1 MIPRI
6 LHQVWV
12 GPLPLP
18 DEYARYRES
27 WRRHHPEWE
36 MRLWTDESL
45 PDDFVRPEVYER
57 LRKPA
62 ERSDIIRL
70 EVLFRFGGVYVD
82 TDCECLRPIDPL
94 LRDGV
99 DLFGIYDSPVKVHT
113 AVIGS
118 VRGHLLLERALRE
131 LRPVTEY
138 GLDQGGTGPR
148 FLSAVLRKHPDQV
161 TLYPLEFIQPRT
173 DTEREQ
179 AYAVHHASM
188 SWRSLEEWRAAEEK
202 IHTRFQAA
210 QERIKYLEALIGL
223 HGLSGA
229 SRAWR
234 DGITK
239 WVRWRFGERD
249 DSGRDLVR

>member
-18 DEYARYRES
+18 EEFERYRES
-27 WRRHHPEWE
+27 WRRHHPDWDL
-36 MRLWTDESL
+36 RFWTDENL
-45 PDDFVRPEVYER
+45 PDDLIRPEAYER

-94 LRDGV
+94 LREGVELFASPDGAAK
-99 DLFGIYDSPVKVHT
+99 IYT
-113 AVIGS
+113 YVIGS
-118 VRGHLLLERALRE
+118 AREHPLLERALRE

-148 FLSAVLRKHPDQV
+148 FLSTVLRQHTDQV
-161 TLYPLEFIQPRT
+161 TLYPPELFSPET
-173 DTEREQ
+173 DAEREH
-179 AYAVHHASM
+179 AFAVHRGVM
-188 SWRSLEEWRAAEEK
+188 SWRSPEEWKATEQILSGRLKEA
-202 IHTRFQAA
+202 RQ
-210 QERIKYLEALIGL
+210 RINYLEALLGL
-223 HGLSGA
+223 HGVSAG
-229 SRAWR
+229 SKAWR
-234 DGITK
+234 GGVTQ
-239 WVRWRFGERD
+239 WARWRFGRYLT
-249 DSGRDLVR
+249 R